1 MENPSFELYDG
12 ASVFIRAFNLSYTY
26 EYLIEG
32 KPTKELNDLIL
43 NSITLPNDWKML
55 PHVVI
60 MKDIYSVPD
69 IIKQYKVTAWLVILP
84 EFNKELDYDGKEIA
98 VTFFINEINS
108 KSIEQIVLNSIQF
121 TNWPE
126 YADKFLI

>member
-1 MENPSFELYDG
+1 MEKPSFELSDG

-32 KPTKELNDLIL
+32 KPTKELNNLIV
-43 NSITLPNDWKML
+43 NSITFPGDWKML
-55 PHVVI
+55 PHVII
-60 MKDIYSVPD
+60 MKNMYLEPN

-84 EFNKELDYDGKEIA
+84 ECNKELDYDGKEIA
-98 VTFFINEINS
+98 VTFFTNEIS
-108 KSIEQIVLNSIQF
+108 TKSIEQVVLNAIQF

>member
-98 VTFFINEINS
+98 V

-121 TNWPE
+121 TNWSE
-126 YADKFLI
+126 YAEKFLI

>member
-1 MENPSFELYDG
+1 VMEQVYLFVLLIFRIPTS
-12 ASVFIRAFNLSYTY
+12 T
-26 EYLIEG
+26 LIEG

-43 NSITLPNDWKML
+43 NSITLPGDWKML

-60 MKDIYSVPD
+60 MKDMYSVPD

-98 VTFFINEINS
+98 VTFFTNEIS
-108 KSIEQIVLNSIQF
+108 TKSIEQVVLNAIQF

>member
-69 IIKQYKVTAWLVILP
+69 IIKQYKVTAWLV
-84 EFNKELDYDGKEIA
+84 
-98 VTFFINEINS
+98 TFFINEINS

-121 TNWPE
+121 TNWSE
-126 YADKFLI
+126 YAEKFLI